1 MMCAC
6 AYCCSTINR
15 IKVVATGPRVT
26 EVKARLEAV
35 ATILAGRAGARVVTK
50 GVDSGSGSSNGEAGE
65 LGGAFQV
72 PELAGRVWL
81 GVSAIDTQKD
91 PKDGE
96 GRVKNNSSTVVGR
109 FVAEYSEDVMRVLA
123 VCLAPLKPALGTVP
137 YESRIH
143 GSTAVPTAKPAF
155 KAFPSTPIPAGNG
168 NGNTD
173 DDDDDDNAAAAAAA
187 AASALT
193 PAFPTSSNA
202 AVTEELNTM
211 QQWTIM
217 QLTDASLPTGGFAH
231 SGGLEAAVQLGI
243 LPNPEVRTTSPA
255 LAESALLVYL
265 QSALASTASLLNP
278 FVIACHSAALV
289 AGVGTLDL
297 EVERQASLI
306 DEIAALDRELDT
318 LLVSVAPARRASTVQ
333 GAALARVAQ
342 CWLETAEE
350 ASLSVAGGSD
360 GCSNAN
366 LFALLRARIGNGQHQ
381 LPCHTPCVMGLAAA
395 ALGLPAS
402 VATDALMFGTTRDML
417 AAAIRLNLVGPMRA
431 VAVQAALSKTAAEAA
446 SSNVG
451 DEVHSVSPSEA
462 AGTAPLLDTVHAMH
476 DMLDMRLFQT

>member
-1 MMCAC
+1 M
-6 AYCCSTINR
+6 
-15 IKVVATGPRVT
+15 T

-155 KAFPSTPIPAGNG
+155 KAFPSTPIPA
-168 NGNTD
+168 
-173 DDDDDDNAAAAAAA
+173 AAAAAA
-187 AASALT
+187 AASALP
-193 PAFPTSSNA
+193 PAFPTPSNA